1 MYDATCIRLREV
13 SLSYSFPKTILENSR
28 FIKGIDVSLAARNL
42 CFFKK
47 EAPFDPDAVMSVGN
61 NNQGVDV
68 FGMPTTRNIG
78 FNLRLTF

>member
-1 MYDATCIRLREV
+1 MILLEV
-13 SLSYSFPKTILENSR
+13 LMRYSCPKTIQDYFR
-28 FIKGIDVSLAARNL
+28 VIKLIEVSVAARNL
-42 CFFKK
+42 CFLKK

-78 FNLRLTF
+78 FNLRLTL